1 MRSFQQQI
9 TMALGFAKENGQ
21 EFTSSSSFVED
32 IRREKIGMSS
42 GFCEQ
47 TWPTL
52 EVSDYHLIFD

>member
-1 MRSFQQQI
+1 
-9 TMALGFAKENGQ
+9 MALGFAKENGQ